1 MIIKGKLVRAMRAL
15 IGYNLLALS
24 RKTTNKV
31 FIKPEGM
38 SLKLTTSL
46 SQRLVLTPQLRQ
58 RIEML
63 QMTTL
68 ELSDLIQQQL
78 LENPVLEEVATQEEA
93 RELAEKILDHL
104 ASADP
109 GAAPDQPQIEASE
122 PELGSPSSNGSGDSE
137 VLSQTYAESDGD
149 AERGD
154 GEPLASADLSED
166 SVGDELVGEEAA
178 RDAFEE
184 IDFGREFQDY
194 LDPGYKTQ
202 EIEYKEKDAPTFEQF
217 LTRAPSLADHLEW
230 QLHMSPIE
238 GDVCDAAISV
248 IGNLDADGRLNATN
262 EEIAA
267 MGGWTEEIVEKA
279 RQAVMHLD
287 PIGCGA
293 RDVRECLLVQLE
305 VRGESDRLAAGL
317 ISDHLSDL
325 QQHKLPHLA
334 KQIGSDVDTLLS
346 ELQFIRTLDPYP
358 GRRYSSEEPIL
369 ISPEIYIEKLDE
381 GDEDYVIY
389 FSDDGSP
396 RLRVSQQYQQMLG
409 KSDVSNETK
418 SFIREK
424 MRSAVDLLRNI
435 EHRRQTIYK
444 VVESIV
450 HRQRD
455 FLDKGV
461 QYIKPMMLKDIA
473 EDIGMHL
480 STVSRVV
487 NRKYAHTPQGV
498 IELRRFFTEG
508 MMNEDGEEVS
518 TRIIKLKIKKLIEE
532 EDSHS
537 PITDDQVVK
546 ILIKDGIK
554 LSRRTVAKYR
564 DQMSIPG
571 SRERRAVV

>member
-1 MIIKGKLVRAMRAL
+1 
-15 IGYNLLALS
+15 
-24 RKTTNKV
+24 
-31 FIKPEGM
+31 M

-68 ELSDLIQQQL
+68 ELTDLIQQQI
-78 LENPVLEEVATQEEA
+78 LENPVLEEVATQEEIG
-93 RELAEKILDHL
+93 ELAEKILDHL
-104 ASADP
+104 ANADP
-109 GAAPDQPQIEASE
+109 GAAPDEPQRLEAVD
-122 PELGSPSSNGSGDSE
+122 PELGSPPSNGSGDLEAVSS
-137 VLSQTYAESDGD
+137 VYAEGEGEGSDR
-149 AERGD
+149 AD
-154 GEPLASADLSED
+154 GEGHDVVAADLSED
-166 SVGDELVGEEAA
+166 SVGDEIVGEEGS

-202 EIEYKEKDAPTFEQF
+202 EIEYKEDAPTFEQF

-230 QLHMSPIE
+230 QLHMSPIAE
-238 GDVCDAAISV
+238 EICEAAISV
-248 IGNLDADGRLNATN
+248 IGNLDTDGRLNATN

-267 MGGWTEEIVEKA
+267 MGPWGVEIVEIA

-287 PIGCGA
+287 PVGCGA

-305 VRGESDRLAAGL
+305 IKGESGRLAAQL
-317 ISDHLSDL
+317 ISEHFSEL

-334 KQIGSDVDTLLS
+334 KQINTDVDTLLK

-381 GDEDYVIY
+381 ADDKYIIY
-389 FSDDGSP
+389 FADDGSP

-409 KSDVSNETK
+409 KPDVSNETK

-450 HRQRD
+450 HRQQD

-508 MMNEDGEEVS
+508 MMNEDGEEIS

-532 EDSHS
+532 EDSHN

>member
-1 MIIKGKLVRAMRAL
+1 
-15 IGYNLLALS
+15 
-24 RKTTNKV
+24 
-31 FIKPEGM
+31 M

-68 ELSDLIQQQL
+68 ELTDLIQQQL
-78 LENPVLEEVATQEEA
+78 LENPVLEEVPTQEEVQ
-93 RELAEKILDHL
+93 ELAEKVLDHL
-104 ASADP
+104 ASSDADSTFEA
-109 GAAPDQPQIEASE
+109 AAPESGGA
-122 PELGSPSSNGSGDSE
+122 SSNGTGELEPISAAAG
-137 VLSQTYAESDGD
+137 LSD
-149 AERGD
+149 
-154 GEPLASADLSED
+154 D
-166 SVGDELVGEEAA
+166 SVEGVSGSVEQGEEGIAEEGGA
-178 RDAFEE
+178 DDTSRDAFEE

-202 EIEYKEKDAPTFEQF
+202 EIEYKEDAPTFEQF
-217 LTRAPSLADHLEW
+217 LTRPPSLADHLEW
-230 QLHMSPIE
+230 QLHMSPIDE
-238 GDVCDAAISV
+238 NACDAAVAV
-248 IGNLDADGRLNATN
+248 IGNLNADGRLNATN
-262 EEIAA
+262 EEIAV
-267 MGGWTEEIVEKA
+267 MGNWSEDVVEQA
-279 RQAVMHLD
+279 RQTVMRLD
-287 PIGCGA
+287 PVGCGA
-293 RDVRECLLVQLE
+293 RDVKECLLVQLE
-305 VRGESDRLAAGL
+305 VRGETDRLATRL
-317 ISDHLSDL
+317 INDHFADL
-325 QQHKLPHLA
+325 QQHKLPNLS
-334 KQIGSDVDTLLS
+334 KQIGVEVELLLA

-381 GDEDYVIY
+381 NDDEYVIY
-389 FSDDGSP
+389 FADDGSP
-396 RLRVSQQYQQMLG
+396 RLRVSAQYQQMLTQG
-409 KSDVSNETK
+409 VSNETK

-450 HRQRD
+450 ARQRD
-455 FLDKGV
+455 FLDHGV
-461 QYIKPMMLKDIA
+461 QHIKPMMLKDIA

-508 MMNEDGEEVS
+508 MLNEDGEEIS

-532 EDSHS
+532 EDSHN

-546 ILIKDGIK
+546 ILAKDGIK

-564 DQMSIPG
+564 DQMQIPG

>member
-1 MIIKGKLVRAMRAL
+1 
-15 IGYNLLALS
+15 
-24 RKTTNKV
+24 
-31 FIKPEGM
+31 M

-63 QMTTL
+63 QMTSL
-68 ELSDLIQQQL
+68 ELTDLIQQQL
-78 LENPVLEEVATQEEA
+78 LENPVLEEVPTQEEVQ
-93 RELAEKILDHL
+93 ELAEKVLDHL
-104 ASADP
+104 ASSDTDSAF
-109 GAAPDQPQIEASE
+109 EASV
-122 PELGSPSSNGSGDSE
+122 PEAGSASSNGSGDLE
-137 VLSQTYAESDGD
+137 A
-149 AERGD
+149 
-154 GEPLASADLSED
+154 ASATTASGDDLSEH
-166 SVGDELVGEEAA
+166 VAGEQLEEGATEESFTEEPA
-178 RDAFEE
+178 HDAFEE

-202 EIEYKEKDAPTFEQF
+202 EIEYKEDAPTFEQF
-217 LTRAPSLADHLEW
+217 LTRPPSLADHLEW
-230 QLHMSPIE
+230 QLQMSPLDA
-238 GDVCDAAISV
+238 DVCEAAIAV
-248 IGNLDADGRLNATN
+248 IGNLNADGRLNATN
-262 EEIAA
+262 EEIGA
-267 MGGWTEEIVEKA
+267 MGEWSEELVEQA
-279 RQAVMHLD
+279 RQAVMRLD
-287 PIGCGA
+287 PVGCGA
-293 RDVRECLLVQLE
+293 RDVRECLIVQLE
-305 VRGESDRLAAGL
+305 VLGEKDRLATKL
-317 ISDHLSDL
+317 ISEHFADL
-325 QQHKLPHLA
+325 QQHKLPNLS
-334 KQIGSDVDTLLS
+334 KQIGVDVEELLA

-381 GDEDYVIY
+381 NDDDYIIY
-389 FSDDGSP
+389 FADDGSP
-396 RLRVSQQYQQMLG
+396 RLRVSQQYQQMLSQG
-409 KSDVSNETK
+409 VSNETK

-450 HRQRD
+450 ARQRD
-455 FLDKGV
+455 FLDHGV
-461 QYIKPMMLKDIA
+461 QHIKPMMLKDIA

-508 MMNEDGEEVS
+508 MLNEDGEEIS

-546 ILIKDGIK
+546 MLAKDGIK

-564 DQMSIPG
+564 DQMQIPG

>member
-1 MIIKGKLVRAMRAL
+1 
-15 IGYNLLALS
+15 
-24 RKTTNKV
+24 
-31 FIKPEGM
+31 M

-78 LENPVLEEVATQEEA
+78 LENPVLEEVPTQEEVQ
-93 RELAEKILDHL
+93 ELAEKVLDHL
-104 ASADP
+104 ASSDSEARFEER
-109 GAAPDQPQIEASE
+109 AAET
-122 PELGSPSSNGSGDSE
+122 GSPATNGAGDPE
-137 VLSQTYAESDGD
+137 VVSTV
-149 AERGD
+149 
-154 GEPLASADLSED
+154 PASADGEGESGEVVAVAEAEEGLAEE
-166 SVGDELVGEEAA
+166 GITDEAQ

-202 EIEYKEKDAPTFEQF
+202 EIEYKEDAPTFEQF
-217 LTRAPSLADHLEW
+217 LTRPPSLAEHLEW
-230 QLHMSPIE
+230 QLHMSDVE
-238 GDVCDAAISV
+238 GEVCEAAICV
-248 IGNLDADGRLNATN
+248 IGNLNADGRLNATN
-262 EEIAA
+262 EEMAA
-267 MGGWTEEIVEKA
+267 MEKVSEEVVEQA
-279 RQAVMHLD
+279 RQAVMRLD
-287 PIGCGA
+287 PVGCGA
-293 RDVRECLLVQLE
+293 RDVKECLLVQLE
-305 VRGESDRLAAGL
+305 VLGETDRLAAKL
-317 ISDHLSDL
+317 ISEHFADL
-325 QQHKLPHLA
+325 QQHKLPHLS
-334 KQIGSDVDTLLS
+334 KQIGIDVETLLE

-381 GDEDYVIY
+381 NDDDYVIY
-389 FSDDGSP
+389 FADDGSP
-396 RLRVSQQYQQMLG
+396 RLRVSQQYQQMLSQG
-409 KSDVSNETK
+409 VSNETK

-450 HRQRD
+450 QRQKD
-455 FLDKGV
+455 FLDHGV

-508 MMNEDGEEVS
+508 MLNEEGEEIS

-532 EDSHS
+532 EDSHN

-546 ILIKDGIK
+546 ILAKDGIK

-564 DQMSIPG
+564 DQMQIPG

>member
-1 MIIKGKLVRAMRAL
+1 
-15 IGYNLLALS
+15 
-24 RKTTNKV
+24 
-31 FIKPEGM
+31 M

-68 ELSDLIQQQL
+68 ELTDLIQQQL

-93 RELAEKILDHL
+93 QELAEKILDHL
-104 ASADP
+104 TSADP
-109 GAAPDQPQIEASE
+109 GAAPDQPSVEAVE
-122 PELGSPSSNGSGDSE
+122 TELGSPSSNGSGDTGPLPQIAGEVESE
-137 VLSQTYAESDGD
+137 AAEA
-149 AERGD
+149 AEAAGMEP
-154 GEPLASADLSED
+154 GEELASDDGNADDPS
-166 SVGDELVGEEAA
+166 
-178 RDAFEE
+178 RDPFEE

-202 EIEYKEKDAPTFEQF
+202 EIEYKEDAPTFEQF
-217 LTRAPSLADHLEW
+217 LTRPPSLADHLEW

-238 GDVCDAAISV
+238 EKVCDAAVSV

-267 MGGWTEEIVEKA
+267 MGGWSKELVETA
-279 RQAVMHLD
+279 RQAVLHLD
-287 PIGCGA
+287 PLGCGA
-293 RDVRECLLVQLE
+293 RDVKECLLVQLE
-305 VRGESDRLAAGL
+305 VRGEGDRLAARL
-317 ISDHLSDL
+317 ISEHFSEL

-334 KQIGSDVDTLLS
+334 KQIGVDVDTLLS

-358 GRRYSSEEPIL
+358 GRRYSSEEPVL
-369 ISPEIYIEKLDE
+369 IAPEIYIEKLDE
-381 GDEDYVIY
+381 NDEEYIIY
-389 FSDDGSP
+389 FADDGSP

-409 KSDVSNETK
+409 QSDVSNETK

-450 HRQRD
+450 HRQKE

-508 MMNEDGEEVS
+508 MMNEDGEEIS

-546 ILIKDGIK
+546 ILAKDGIK

>member
-1 MIIKGKLVRAMRAL
+1 
-15 IGYNLLALS
+15 
-24 RKTTNKV
+24 
-31 FIKPEGM
+31 
-38 SLKLTTSL
+38 
-46 SQRLVLTPQLRQ
+46 
-58 RIEML
+58 ML

-68 ELSDLIQQQL
+68 ELADLIQQQM
-78 LENPVLEEVATQEEA
+78 LENPILEEVTEHDEA
-93 RELAEKILDHL
+93 RELASEILDQL
-104 ASADP
+104 TSSDAGESLDSGSAEMLRANPDEFSQNGASSPDDASNYAD
-109 GAAPDQPQIEASE
+109 ADREYE
-122 PELGSPSSNGSGDSE
+122 PANEF
-137 VLSQTYAESDGD
+137 A
-149 AERGD
+149 
-154 GEPLASADLSED
+154 GEGGTEGGED
-166 SVGDELVGEEAA
+166 FAGEEGS

-202 EIEYKEKDAPTFEQF
+202 EIEYKDDTPTFEQF
-217 LTRAPSLADHLEW
+217 LSQPTSLSDHLEW
-230 QLHMSPIE
+230 QLHMTQIGE
-238 GDVCDAAISV
+238 QMCEAAICV
-248 IGNLDADGRLNATN
+248 VGNLDADGRLNATN

-267 MGGWTEEIVEKA
+267 MGRWSPEMVEQA
-279 RQAVMHLD
+279 RQEVMRLD
-287 PIGCGA
+287 PVGCGT
-293 RDVRECLLVQLE
+293 RNVIECLQVQLE
-305 VRGESDRLAAGL
+305 VNGHKDRLAYKL
-317 ISDHLSDL
+317 VSEHLHDL

-334 KQIGSDVDTLLS
+334 KAINVDVETLIS
-346 ELQFIRTLDPYP
+346 ERDEYIKPLDPYP
-358 GRRYSSEEPIL
+358 GRRYSSEEPVL
-369 ISPEIYIEKLDE
+369 ISPEIYIEKLD
-381 GDEDYVIY
+381 DDYVIY
-389 FSDDGSP
+389 FGDDGSP
-396 RLRVSQQYQQMLG
+396 RLRISSSYQHMLESG
-409 KSDVSNETK
+409 KATK
-418 SFIREK
+418 EERDFIKDK

-450 HRQRD
+450 MRQRE
-455 FLDKGV
+455 FLNHGV
-461 QYIKPMMLKDIA
+461 QFIKPMMLKDIA

-532 EDSHS
+532 EDTHN

-571 SRERRAVV
+571 SRERKAVV

>member
-1 MIIKGKLVRAMRAL
+1 
-15 IGYNLLALS
+15 
-24 RKTTNKV
+24 
-31 FIKPEGM
+31 M

-63 QMTTL
+63 QMTSL
-68 ELSDLIQQQL
+68 ELTDLIQQQL
-78 LENPVLEEVATQEEA
+78 LENPVLEEVPTQEEVQ
-93 RELAEKILDHL
+93 EIAEKVLDHL
-104 ASADP
+104 ASA
-109 GAAPDQPQIEASE
+109 EASTFE
-122 PELGSPSSNGSGDSE
+122 EQAPEAGSPSTNGSGDAD
-137 VLSQTYAESDGD
+137 VLSTLPATGEAEVESGEAVAAGEHDEPGSD
-149 AERGD
+149 EN
-154 GEPLASADLSED
+154 
-166 SVGDELVGEEAA
+166 VDES

-202 EIEYKEKDAPTFEQF
+202 EIEYKEDAPTFEQF
-217 LTRAPSLADHLEW
+217 LTRPPSLAEHLEW
-230 QLHMSPIE
+230 QLSMSSVDE
-238 GDVCDAAISV
+238 DVREAGVCV
-248 IGNLDADGRLNATN
+248 IGNLNADGRLNATN
-262 EEIAA
+262 EEISQ
-267 MGGWTEEIVEKA
+267 VEKIPEELVERA
-279 RQAVMHLD
+279 RQVVMRLD
-287 PIGCGA
+287 PVGCGA
-293 RDVRECLLVQLE
+293 RDVKECLLVQLE
-305 VRGESDRLAAGL
+305 VLGETDRLASKL
-317 ISDHLSDL
+317 ISEHFSDL
-325 QQHKLPHLA
+325 QQHKLPHLS
-334 KQIGSDVDTLLS
+334 KQIGVEVETLLE

-381 GDEDYVIY
+381 NDEDYVIY
-389 FSDDGSP
+389 FADDGSP
-396 RLRVSQQYQQMLG
+396 RLRVSQQYQQMLSQG
-409 KSDVSNETK
+409 VSNETK

-450 HRQRD
+450 QRQKD
-455 FLDKGV
+455 FLDHGV

-508 MMNEDGEEVS
+508 MLNEEGEEIS

-532 EDSHS
+532 EDSHN

-546 ILIKDGIK
+546 ILAKDGIK

-564 DQMSIPG
+564 DQMQIPG

>member
-1 MIIKGKLVRAMRAL
+1 
-15 IGYNLLALS
+15 
-24 RKTTNKV
+24 
-31 FIKPEGM
+31 M

-63 QMTTL
+63 QMTSL

-78 LENPVLEEVATQEEA
+78 LENPVLEEVPTQEEVQ
-93 RELAEKILDHL
+93 EIAEKVLDHL
-104 ASADP
+104 ASADSNSFEES
-109 GAAPDQPQIEASE
+109 APE
-122 PELGSPSSNGSGDSE
+122 PGSPATNGSGDAE
-137 VLSQTYAESDGD
+137 VLSSLPATDVDVDGGGGEAVATAEHEEGV
-149 AERGD
+149 
-154 GEPLASADLSED
+154 ADEGA
-166 SVGDELVGEEAA
+166 VDESQ

-202 EIEYKEKDAPTFEQF
+202 EIEYKEDAPTFEQF
-217 LTRAPSLADHLEW
+217 LTKPPSLSEHLEW
-230 QLHMSPIE
+230 QLNMTTLEDDIR
-238 GDVCDAAISV
+238 DAATCV
-248 IGNLDADGRLNATN
+248 IGNLNADGRLNATD
-262 EEIAA
+262 EEI
-267 MGGWTEEIVEKA
+267 EEREKIPAEIIERA
-279 RQAVMHLD
+279 RQVVMRLD
-287 PIGCGA
+287 PVGCGA
-293 RDVRECLLVQLE
+293 RDVKECLLVQLE
-305 VRGESDRLAAGL
+305 VLGETDRLAARL
-317 ISDHLSDL
+317 ISEHFADL
-325 QQHKLPHLA
+325 QQHKLPHLS
-334 KQIGSDVDTLLS
+334 KQIGIDVETLLE

-369 ISPEIYIEKLDE
+369 ISPEIYIEKLEENDDE
-381 GDEDYVIY
+381 YVIY
-389 FSDDGSP
+389 FADDGSP
-396 RLRVSQQYQQMLG
+396 RLRVSQQYQQMLSQG
-409 KSDVSNETK
+409 VSNETK

-450 HRQRD
+450 ARQKE
-455 FLDKGV
+455 FLDHGV
-461 QYIKPMMLKDIA
+461 QYLKPMMLKDIA

-508 MMNEDGEEVS
+508 MLNEEGEEIS

-532 EDSHS
+532 EDSHN

-546 ILIKDGIK
+546 ILAKDGIK

-564 DQMSIPG
+564 DQMQIPG